1 MSGTPWDSLSDDL
14 REKILMMDADG
25 ICATNTAMRSMCM
38 HFWTSTIA
46 GEKQYWEQ
54 QQVPADTIR
63 QDIPEGEPRPSGFA
77 RILDLIRR
85 RDGVKLEEDKLPQ
98 HTTMKKAY
106 TSLIGARDWAPHH
119 WRPNR
124 EAFASLADLRDAFA
138 TLALATTDDG
148 RRAVIQRYGEPEAW
162 IVTQLTILA
171 ELAQSDFKFFWNET
185 DFGDEDFM
193 SQFNET
199 DWSVGHFECHPH
211 GLHVLQL

>member
-1 MSGTPWDSLSDDL
+1 MTF

-85 RDGVKLEEDKLPQ
+85 RDGVKLEEDKLP
-98 HTTMKKAY
+98 HTNHEE
-106 TSLIGARDWAPHH
+106 GVH
-119 WRPNR
+119 
-124 EAFASLADLRDAFA
+124 
-138 TLALATTDDG
+138 
-148 RRAVIQRYGEPEAW
+148 
-162 IVTQLTILA
+162 
-171 ELAQSDFKFFWNET
+171 QSDRSARLGAAPLAPQSRGVCFPWRILET
-185 DFGDEDFM
+185 H
-193 SQFNET
+193 S
-199 DWSVGHFECHPH
+199 PP
-211 GLHVLQL
+211 